1 MALIVVAAGLVAI
14 GVARLLARGILR
26 DIHSI
31 RDGLGAVAHG
41 ERDVR
46 IETSARDELSELAD
60 AANGMIVKLRD
71 EEKARRDLVA
81 AVSHDLRTPITSLRL
96 LADAVGDGVVGGET
110 RRAYLDRMTT
120 HIDALSSLIDDLFEL
135 SRLEAGDIGWSLER
149 VPLDE
154 LVGETVDAMR
164 VQAELKGVAVLAE
177 LPPELAPARANPEKL
192 QRVLFNLIQNAI
204 RHTPADGSVVV
215 RAEPFDGRIEVE
227 VRDTG
232 VGIAPDERD
241 RVFTAFYRGGE
252 DASRTS
258 AGAGLGLAV
267 SRAIVEAHGGQIW
280 LADAPIGTRVRFSVP
295 VAASE
300 GALLPVHREEVQ
312 WRPLYAGSGAADV
325 CPPTIRSKRQP
336 RSWSRLPARPT
347 TIAPVRSSIARSSVA
362 RRSRTARP
370 LRVSSSAQLSSPS
383 STSTVTRSGCR
394 RSISSSSC
402 SASSETPMIANRS
415 LMAGILLPRRKRS

>member
-1 MALIVVAAGLVAI
+1 VNRFRARLGPLSRQFALAVAIVVAPVLVALVVIAVLMVVSNHAAVLVALIVVAAGAVAI
-14 GVARLLARGILR
+14 AVARLLARGILR

-31 RDGLGAVAHG
+31 RDGLGAVARG
-41 ERDVR
+41 KRDVT
-46 IETSARDELSELAD
+46 IETSAQDELAELAA
-60 AANGMIVKLRD
+60 AANGMIAQLRD

-96 LADAVGDGVVGGET
+96 LADAVGDGVVDGET
-110 RRAYLDRMTT
+110 RRAYLDRMTI
-120 HIDALSSLIDDLFEL
+120 HIDALSALIDDLFEL
-135 SRLEAGDIGWSLER
+135 SRLEAGDIGWTLER

-154 LVGETVDAMR
+154 LVGETVEAMR
-164 VQAELKGVAVLAE
+164 VQAERKGVAVLAE
-177 LPPELAPARANPEKL
+177 LPPALAPARANPEKL

-241 RVFTAFYRGGE
+241 HVFTAFYRGGV

-280 LADAPIGTRVRFSVP
+280 LADAAIGTRVRFSVP
-295 VAASE
+295 VAA
-300 GALLPVHREEVQ
+300 
-312 WRPLYAGSGAADV
+312 
-325 CPPTIRSKRQP
+325 
-336 RSWSRLPARPT
+336 
-347 TIAPVRSSIARSSVA
+347 
-362 RRSRTARP
+362 
-370 LRVSSSAQLSSPS
+370 
-383 STSTVTRSGCR
+383 
-394 RSISSSSC
+394 
-402 SASSETPMIANRS
+402 
-415 LMAGILLPRRKRS
+415 